1 MKTNHSN
8 LIHLKFS
15 FLDNEEIKQNVLNS
29 SLPDVITKLHL
40 RIPPTE
46 RFGYFYSYDGIS
58 EVITN
63 MLKLD
68 IKSNKQDL
76 RNGDVYLKVYYLKSS
91 LYTLPVLCI
100 DMFFFK
106 ELSSNTTDYLK
117 LKIKTDLLVFT
128 NGGGSIEFIS
138 DIDLDSLYDILVI
151 PRSFSSVLNNEI
163 LTEYSIVKKVREEM
177 ETILLGLVP
186 IMKLDVRNLFD
197 DPEYSVFEEY
207 KSKIDERK
215 TLFYSYL

>member
-1 MKTNHSN
+1 M
-8 LIHLKFS
+8 
-15 FLDNEEIKQNVLNS
+15 
-29 SLPDVITKLHL
+29 
-40 RIPPTE
+40 
-46 RFGYFYSYDGIS
+46 
-58 EVITN
+58 
-63 MLKLD
+63 
-68 IKSNKQDL
+68 
-76 RNGDVYLKVYYLKSS
+76 
-91 LYTLPVLCI
+91 
-100 DMFFFK
+100 
-106 ELSSNTTDYLK
+106 
-117 LKIKTDLLVFT
+117 LVFT